1 MSESGDKQA
10 GLESKPEVTA
20 DEIRNTHT
28 QTGKPWGGSGF
39 TDLSILKWSQGHTP
53 GNRRRRSTVVVSLPS
68 PLCPSLSFPCPLPFL
83 PPSPSFSIPSSSLS
97 SFLFFLLLPY
107 PPPSSSPLYL
117 FQACCLTV
125 LYIYSR
131 TLSLPVTLSVPLPPH
146 RLLSPFMSF
155 GLVL

>member
-1 MSESGDKQA
+1 MRSE
-10 GLESKPEVTA
+10 
-20 DEIRNTHT
+20 THT
-28 QTGKPWGGSGF
+28 PKQESPGVALASQICLFSSGVRA
-39 TDLSILKWSQGHTP
+39 TLQVTEDNPLSLFLF
-53 GNRRRRSTVVVSLPS
+53 LP
-68 PLCPSLSFPCPLPFL
+68 LSA
-83 PPSPSFSIPSSSLS
+83 PPSPSPALFLSFLLPHPSPCLPPPSSSLS